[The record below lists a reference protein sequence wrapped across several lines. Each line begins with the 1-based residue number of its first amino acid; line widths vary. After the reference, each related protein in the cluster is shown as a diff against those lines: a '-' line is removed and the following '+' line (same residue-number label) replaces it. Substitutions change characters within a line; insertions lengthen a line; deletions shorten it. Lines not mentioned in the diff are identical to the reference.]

1 MVHFPLRI
9 QSMMKQVELD
19 LEVDSGRIFV
29 FVMVEILSLVQP
41 AVSQTKDFI
50 LIMMIHILIKVTFDG
65 P

>member
-1 MVHFPLRI
+1 
-9 QSMMKQVELD
+9 MMKQVELD

-41 AVSQTKDFI
+41 AVSQTKNFI
-50 LIMMIHILIKVTFDG
+50 IILLLMIHILTFDG

>member
-1 MVHFPLRI
+1 
-9 QSMMKQVELD
+9 MMKQVELD